1 MFLDKDNRNYFF
13 TPRSLYCNLKFK
25 KLDVTKSLLNCSTT
39 KLINK
44 VMKTLKLLLVV
55 SILMIA
61 SRANSAVVIIN
72 QTGTSFSP
80 SNVSVNVGD
89 VIRWVWSSNVHT
101 TTSITIPNGAA
112 SWNGALNSSNPI
124 FEYTISVAGNYTYE
138 CTIHSGMNGSIN
150 AASATSVDIKNLN
163 EFRIFP
169 NPSSSIINL
178 PIDLQGNLYL
188 FDVIGNELKQILP
201 TDLKTNS
208 NSSQLNISGLA
219 IGVYFITYIPDN
231 SRKRVTWKFVKK

>member
-1 MFLDKDNRNYFF
+1 
-13 TPRSLYCNLKFK
+13 
-25 KLDVTKSLLNCSTT
+25 
-39 KLINK
+39 
-44 VMKTLKLLLVV
+44 MKTIKLLLVV

-61 SRANSAVVIIN
+61 IRANSAVVIIN

-89 VIRWVWSSNVHT
+89 VIRWVWSSSNHT
-101 TTSITIPNGAA
+101 TTSISVPNGAITWD
-112 SWNGALNSSNPI
+112 SPLNSTSPT
-124 FEYTISVAGNYTYE
+124 FEYTILVAGNYTYE
-138 CTIHSGMNGSIN
+138 CTIHYGMSGGFT
-150 AASATSVDIKNLN
+150 ASSSTSVDDFFILK
-163 EFRIFP
+163 EYRIFP

-178 PIDLQGNLYL
+178 PLNMHGTLHL

-208 NSSQLNISGLA
+208 KSTRLNISDLA

-231 SRKRVTWKFVKK
+231 TRKRITWKFVKK